1 MDNDRDHTTL
11 EILSIA
17 IKAEIDAAKLYTK
30 MKEMVK
36 SADLKEKMDFLI
48 SQEEKH
54 EKILREVYEKRFPDV
69 ELALPPKALVPA
81 IDELLAKDA
90 SLKELFDAGML
101 AEKLAHEFY
110 SDLANKTNDRNAKS
124 TLMYMA
130 NMEQSHYA
138 ILEAEWK
145 QIESL
150 DTEEAQRFLESDGL
164 LFLGP

>member
-17 IKAEIDAAKLYTK
+17 IKAEIDAVALYTK
-30 MKEMVK
+30 MKGMVK
-36 SADLKEKMDFLI
+36 SQDLKEKMDFLI

-54 EKILREVYEKRFPDV
+54 ESILREVYEKRFPDV

-81 IDELLAKDA
+81 IGEILARDA
-90 SLKELFDAGML
+90 SLKELFDVGMQ
-101 AEKLAHEFY
+101 AEKLAEGFY
-110 SDLANKTNDRNAKS
+110 ADLANKTNDRNAKS
-124 TLMYMA
+124 TLMYMSS
-130 NMEQSHYA
+130 MEQSHYA

-145 QIESL
+145 QIDAL
-150 DTEEAQRFLESDGL
+150 DSEDAQRFLESDGL